1 MWIVPFIVGGVFGK
15 AFGKTWTSAL
25 VYAGAV
31 GWTSAQVAGLIRF
44 LPFVKGVGS
53 AGAAGR
59 LAFAG
64 QALWGMSFG
73 NVVTAVGLGVVGG
86 IGVSQLLFGDE
97 GRKDAID
104 LYTGKVSAALY
115 VDTVLKVPGR
125 LQAIT
130 QGNRAVE
137 NNAAGLPTGTNVST
151 SYTAPGSEEFWGSGS
166 MAGAGDTGRD
176 W

>member
-1 MWIVPFIVGGVFGK
+1 MWVAFVVATLYGK
-15 AFGKTWTSAL
+15 ATGRTWLSSLGTAT
-25 VYAGAV
+25 VIGWTATQVRKGAV
-31 GWTSAQVAGLIRF
+31 LRLA
-44 LPFVKGVGS
+44 S
-53 AGAAGR
+53 AGNTLMSMTLWNVAAG
-59 LAFAG
+59 
-64 QALWGMSFG
+64 
-73 NVVTAVGLGVVGG
+73 VGLGVAGG
-86 IGVSQLLFGDE
+86 IGASQLLFGDE

-130 QGNRAVE
+130 QSNRAVE
-137 NNAAGLPTGTNVST
+137 NNAMGLPTGTNVST
-151 SYTAPGSEEFWGSGS
+151 SYTAPGSEAFWDTGS

>member
-1 MWIVPFIVGGVFGK
+1 MWVAFVVATLYGK
-15 AFGKTWTSAL
+15 ATGRTWLSSIGTAT
-25 VYAGAV
+25 VIGWTATQIRRGAV
-31 GWTSAQVAGLIRF
+31 MRLA
-44 LPFVKGVGS
+44 
-53 AGAAGR
+53 AAGNT
-59 LAFAG
+59 LMSMTLWNVAAG
-64 QALWGMSFG
+64 
-73 NVVTAVGLGVVGG
+73 VGLGVAGG
-86 IGVSQLLFGDE
+86 IGASQLLFGDE

-151 SYTAPGSEEFWGSGS
+151 SYTAPGSEEFWGTGS
-166 MAGAGDTGRD
+166 MAGAGDLGRD